1 MTEPVVSIIIPL
13 YNEEKG
19 FEALILRVNA
29 VKSKQTFPVE
39 VVLVDD
45 GSSDA
50 TPELMKNL
58 ALQDAAYHCIFL
70 SRNHGHQL
78 ALTTGMKFA
87 KGTKAVMVMDGDLQD
102 PPELLD
108 KFYEKIE
115 GGYDVVYA
123 IRKKRKESWF
133 KKISYWAFYRIQR
146 AVTEFD
152 IPLDSGD
159 FSMMSRRVVDEIN
172 AMPEQSRFIRG
183 LRSWVGFKQTGLE
196 YEREG
201 RYAGDTKYSLKKLFN
216 LAYDGIINFSDV
228 PLKLITRLGFYTIL
242 VSLVY
247 ISIVIFK
254 KLFYGNIPE
263 GFTTIIIAIALF
275 SGVQLISLGIIGEYL
290 ARIYTQ
296 VKQRPISIVKE
307 RIQNKQL
314 VVKQMTTNTD

>member
-1 MTEPVVSIIIPL
+1 MNEPVISVVIPL

-19 FEALILRVNA
+19 FQELILRINA
-29 VKSKQTFPVE
+29 VKAQQTFPVE

-45 GSSDA
+45 GSTDA

-58 ALQDAAYHCIFL
+58 ALQDADYHCIFL

-78 ALTTGMKFA
+78 ALTTGMAFA
-87 KGTKAVMVMDGDLQD
+87 RGTHAVMIMDGDLQD
-102 PPELLD
+102 PPELLPR
-108 KFYEKIE
+108 FYQKIE
-115 GGYDVVYA
+115 EGYDVVYA
-123 IRKKRKESWF
+123 IRRKRKESWL
-133 KKISYWAFYRIQR
+133 KRASYWAFYRIQR

-159 FSMMSRRVVDEIN
+159 FSMMSRRVVEQMN

-196 YEREG
+196 YERDE
-201 RYAGDTKYSLKKLFN
+201 RHAGETKYSLKKLFN
-216 LAYDGIINFSDV
+216 LAYDGIINFSNV
-228 PLKLITRLGFYTIL
+228 PLKLITRMGFYTIL
-242 VSLVY
+242 ISLIY
-247 ISIVIFK
+247 ITVIIFK
-254 KLFYGNIPE
+254 KIFYGNIPE
-263 GFTTIIIAIALF
+263 GFTTTIIAIALF

-307 RIQNKQL
+307 RVQNKQ
-314 VVKQMTTNTD
+314 VIAK

>member
-1 MTEPVVSIIIPL
+1 MVIRL
-13 YNEEKG
+13 N
-19 FEALILRVNA
+19 ALKDSLQYPI
-29 VKSKQTFPVE
+29 E
-39 VVLVDD
+39 IVLVDD

-50 TPELMKNL
+50 TSELMHTL
-58 ALQDAAYHCIFL
+58 ATHDPDYHCIFL

-78 ALTTGMKFA
+78 ALTTGMRFA
-87 KGTKAVMVMDGDLQD
+87 RGSKAIMVMDGDLQD
-102 PPELLD
+102 PPELLP
-108 KFYEKIE
+108 KFFEKIE
-115 GGYDVVYA
+115 EGYDVVYA

-133 KKISYWAFYRIQR
+133 KKAGYWTFYRIQR

-159 FSMMSRRVVDEIN
+159 FSMMSRRVVDQIN

-196 YEREG
+196 YERDE

-242 VSLVY
+242 ISLIY
-247 ISIVIFK
+247 ISIIVFK
-254 KLFYGNIPE
+254 KIYYGNIPE

-307 RIQNKQL
+307 RVQNRQL
-314 VVKQMTTNTD
+314 IIK